1 MIQLVK
7 FTREYFPTCTLAV
20 DRVPRCYSHQ
30 KQQCKVLGVI
40 YAKYQFRGGG
50 TRRRSRWYQTTSR
63 SSFNCS
69 SSMSQF
75 FSLHRETLGKQKLD
89 SVYHKNARY
98 PYEGR

>member
-50 TRRRSRWYQTTSR
+50 TR
-63 SSFNCS
+63 
-69 SSMSQF
+69 
-75 FSLHRETLGKQKLD
+75 
-89 SVYHKNARY
+89 
-98 PYEGR
+98 